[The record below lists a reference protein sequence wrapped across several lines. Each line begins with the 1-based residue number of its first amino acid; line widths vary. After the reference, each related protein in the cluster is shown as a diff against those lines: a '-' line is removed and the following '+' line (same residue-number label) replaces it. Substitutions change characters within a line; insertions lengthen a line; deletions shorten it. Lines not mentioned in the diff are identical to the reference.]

1 MHVLISTSLGDI
13 VLALDEEKAPKTVA
27 NFLAYADAGHYTG
40 TIFHR
45 VIDGFMVQ
53 GGGFTADLKQKPTQP
68 PVVNEWKNGLKN
80 KTGAVAMARVGGRPD
95 SATCQFFINVK
106 DNDFLDRPQP
116 DGAAY
121 AVFGRVVKGMEVV
134 HAIRVV
140 KTTTRAGM
148 QDVPEKAIEITAVR
162 RLTDAEA
169 AGLA

>member
-1 MHVLISTSLGDI
+1 MHVLITTTLGDI
-13 VLALDEEKAPKTVA
+13 TLALDQDKAPVSVA
-27 NFLAYADAGHYTG
+27 NFLAYVDAGHYAG

-53 GGGFTADLKQKPTQP
+53 GGGFTADMVQKPTKP
-68 PVVNEWKNGLKN
+68 PIVNEWRNGLKN
-80 KTGAVAMARVGGRPD
+80 KAGTVAMARVGGRPD

-106 DNDFLDRPQP
+106 DNGFLDAPQP

-134 HAIRVV
+134 NAIRVA
-140 KTTTRAGM
+140 KTTRRSGM
-148 QDVPEKAIEITAVR
+148 QDVPETPIEITAVR

-169 AGLA
+169 GALA